1 MEKKTATK
9 KKGRKSFPGTLLPS
23 VLTAARAYLENPS
36 SLSVPPECD
45 SKETMVPA
53 IAQTVDE
60 IEDVAERHLH
70 KAGCMEDSA
79 YGKPFVEAGKAQA
92 LSYVADRLYDMM
104 RSVEALAYDAVPAD
118 MARRFVSLVAKAI
131 DVTRWRG
138 WRADSV
144 DSFHTVPDEL
154 LGEALAPAE
163 RILLS
168 VERARCAA
176 EIGASSPALWLILSP
191 KERAERVLCVMRAS
205 PSYLEDYAFGAVI
218 DDCETALTSEQV
230 EATRSSRKHM
240 ANASVKIWLG
250 PKDNLAREF
259 VRMVCHVTPVEEGT
273 FVKIDVKDGI
283 VESSFY

>member
-9 KKGRKSFPGTLLPS
+9 KKGRKAFPETLLPS
-23 VLTAARAYLENPS
+23 VLTAAKAYLENPS
-36 SLSVPPECD
+36 SLSMPPECD

-60 IEDVAERHLH
+60 IEDVAERHLR
-70 KAGCMEDSA
+70 KAGCMEDNA
-79 YGKPFVEAGKAQA
+79 HVEAGKAQA

-118 MARRFVSLVAKAI
+118 MARRFVSLVAKTI
-131 DVTRWRG
+131 DITRWRG

-154 LGEALAPAE
+154 FGEVLAPAE
-163 RILLS
+163 RVLLS

-176 EIGASSPALWLILSP
+176 EIGASNPALWLILSP
-191 KERAERVLCVMRAS
+191 KERVERVLNVMQAS
-205 PSYLEDYAFGAVI
+205 PSCLEDYAFGAVI

-230 EATRSSRKHM
+230 EATRSSRRHM

-250 PKDNLAREF
+250 PKDKLAREF